1 MCACF
6 CFMCAKHVRL
16 PLFHVLLVLLALSNE
31 VADAGSQGW
40 AFSGAPSLFLLS
52 SQVRPDSSSS
62 QPSHCCSCIHTD
74 RWVDSGGS
82 LLSLIA
88 EALAPPRRARL
99 IAEPLAPP
107 RPHPHTCVPTYP
119 RLYTHMNAGCIDG
132 WMMTYRSLSLVLVQP
147 RLSKRLQNTGKN
159 TRGIAKLVLGNGCL
173 ALLALPLRLLQMH
186 RTLLPLL
193 LLYIQRSVFVLFAPV
208 KQVKLVP
215 L

>member
-1 MCACF
+1 M
-6 CFMCAKHVRL
+6 RL
-16 PLFHVLLVLLALSNE
+16 LLFHVRKACAPAFVSCAFGFACTIKRGSRRRVSGLGLLRRALTL
-31 VADAGSQGW
+31 
-40 AFSGAPSLFLLS
+40 PPLFLLS

-62 QPSHCCSCIHTD
+62 QPSHCCSCKHTD

-193 LLYIQRSVFVLFAPV
+193 LLYIQRSVFVLLD
-208 KQVKLVP
+208 Q
-215 L
+215 